1 MQFLFYVNS
10 PHGDALKDLEW
21 CETHPLGGSET
32 AVLRLAAALQR
43 RGHGIE
49 IATDF
54 DRLSTQHADVFIS
67 CRDWRALANDSLPGK
82 LNYLWC
88 QDDVNQSI
96 VKDLAN
102 PDLARQLY
110 ARCTAVVM
118 LSTYQWQRWQ
128 TVLHLPADK
137 VFRCHNAVA
146 LDRYRVDVSQLAK
159 RPPRAYYASVPWRGL
174 QQLVDLWP
182 VVKGAVPEA
191 ELVVA
196 SSLKVY
202 GIQEE
207 DPKMTALYE
216 QARSLPGLVYRGSIA
231 QRDLRDVASTSRALA
246 YPCVFPE
253 TSCIA
258 AMEAMAA
265 GAVVVSTT
273 LGALPETAWRNPLIP
288 VGENWGMAWA
298 FELARVL
305 VDNDYYVDIAR
316 QNLAL
321 SQYNSWDQ
329 VAARLLQRVRSDLAA
344 TSSPSITKM

>member
-32 AVLRLAAALQR
+32 AVLRLAAALQK
-43 RGHGIE
+43 RGHAIE
-49 IATDF
+49 LVTDSA
-54 DRLSTQHADVFIS
+54 RLAGHRADVFIS
-67 CRDWRALANDSLPGK
+67 CRDWRALAVDPLPGK

-88 QDDVNQSI
+88 QDDVDQTI

-118 LSTYQWQRWQ
+118 LSTYQWQRWH
-128 TVLHLPADK
+128 TTLNLPVDK

-146 LDRYRVDVSQLAK
+146 LDRYRIDVANLAK
-159 RPPRAYYASVPWRGL
+159 RPPRAYFSSVPWRGL

-182 VVKGAVPEA
+182 LVKGAVPEA

-202 GIQEE
+202 GQPDE
-207 DPKMTALYE
+207 DAKMAALYE
-216 QARSLPGLVYRGSIA
+216 KARALPGIDYRGSIA
-231 QRDLRDVASTSRALA
+231 QRELREVAISCRALA

-288 VGENWGMAWA
+288 LSENWGMAWA

-305 VDNDYYVDIAR
+305 VDDDYYVDLAR

-321 SQYNSWDQ
+321 SQYNSWDH
-329 VAARLLQRVRSDLAA
+329 VATRLLQRIRCDQGALTPV
-344 TSSPSITKM
+344 TS